1 MVLGAHPF
9 YPQRGQESPKKAF
22 KGYQKALKATKRL
35 QKASQKAGRDLPDPL
50 LKMRFFSTE
59 IDGFGRPSILSPKGP
74 GKPQKAFKGYQK
86 ALKATKRLQKASQKA
101 GSPGFAGPAIKNA
114 IFSY

>member
-9 YPQRGQESPKKAF
+9 YPQRGQESRKKAL
-22 KGYQKALKATKRL
+22 KGCKKALKATKRL
-35 QKASQKAGRDLPDPL
+35 QKASQKAGSQDLPDPL

-59 IDGFGRPSILSPKGP
+59 ID
-74 GKPQKAFKGYQK
+74 A
-86 ALKATKRLQKASQKA
+86 KRLQKASQKA

-114 IFSY
+114 IF